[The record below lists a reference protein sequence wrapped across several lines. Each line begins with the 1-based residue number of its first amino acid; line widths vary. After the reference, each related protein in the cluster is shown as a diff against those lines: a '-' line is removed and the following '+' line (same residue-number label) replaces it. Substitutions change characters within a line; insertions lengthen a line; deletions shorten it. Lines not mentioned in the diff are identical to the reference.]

1 MHMGRTDGPDCKTPM
16 LRLTDIDDGA
26 VSADGLVQG
35 CYLHGLFA
43 ADDFRHA
50 FLDRLKRR
58 DHSGNAYEQD
68 IEQTLDLLAAHLESH
83 LDVDGLLELAD
94 AR

>member
-1 MHMGRTDGPDCKTPM
+1 M
-16 LRLTDIDDGA
+16 LQLADTNDGA

-50 FLDRLKRR
+50 FLNRLKKREQTQT
-58 DHSGNAYEQD
+58 AYEQRV
-68 IEQTLDLLAAHLESH
+68 ERTLDTLAAHLESH
-83 LDVDGLLELAD
+83 LDVDGLLDLAH